1 MSRFVDAIIVYRI
14 LKKLA
19 TPFNET
25 EAYRRGII
33 DDKGK
38 ILRKFSSLDREDD
51 RNAYTLL
58 DRLVWRIKRMI
69 ERIPNDNRK
78 LASFAAALA
87 LIKEHVDAEHEPM
100 PSEFEHRLKSV
111 MEHQDI
117 DEEMLMVENYFET
130 GTLTGGVRSFRIH
143 LEEEGMAVGGGF
155 SGQATP
161 NPNPFLAGKDLGLG
175 KGKIQRR
182 KKPNVK

>member
-38 ILRKFSSLDREDD
+38 ILRKFGSLDKEED

-69 ERIPNDNRK
+69 ERIPNDGRK

-87 LIKEHVDAEHEPM
+87 LIKEHVDSEHEPM

-111 MEHQDI
+111 MENQDI
-117 DEEMLMVENYFET
+117 DDELLIVENYFET
-130 GTLTGGVRSFRIH
+130 GTLTGGVRSFRLH

-161 NPNPFLAGKDLGLG
+161 NPNPFLAGKDMALG